1 LGLEGVDAMG
11 EKLVSF
17 RGSVVSVE
25 KELIPKMYITRIVSD
40 DGSYEV
46 EMDTHEDLIVFRGG
60 DQVEV
65 EVSREVPQYRDGIDF
80 VGRGTVIS
88 KRAEGGKHATLIS
101 IGGLLFIVRTPNEL
115 PILPTEKVYVKVA
128 PLTERS

>member
-1 LGLEGVDAMG
+1 MSSS
-11 EKLVSF
+11 KLLSF

-46 EMDTHEDLIVFRGG
+46 EMDTHEDLITFKEG
-60 DQVEV
+60 DRVEV
-65 EVSREVPQYRDGIDF
+65 ELSRDIPQYRDGVDF
-80 VGRGTVIS
+80 VGRGTVVS
-88 KRAEGGKHATLIS
+88 KRVQNSKHATLIS
-101 IGGLLFIVRTPNEL
+101 IGGLLFIVKTPEEL

-128 PLTERS
+128 PIS